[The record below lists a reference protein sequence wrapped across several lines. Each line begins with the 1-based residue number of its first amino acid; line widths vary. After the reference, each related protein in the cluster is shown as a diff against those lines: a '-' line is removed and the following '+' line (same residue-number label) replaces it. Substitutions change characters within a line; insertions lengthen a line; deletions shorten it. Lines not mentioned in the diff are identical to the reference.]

1 MHEKLPLTHSFAIQC
16 LHSSLPQ
23 YFWGDPA
30 STATNSKD
38 QLCCNCMKK
47 ECCNCNH
54 SKWYQRMCCWSIQR
68 MLKPFSS
75 YLLWHYP
82 WHCPWA
88 PCEELA
94 GAIEAIL
101 GFLAFLEA
109 VCQTYPSDCA
119 TENSNRLD
127 MCFKEKLEMRRSVE
141 ADAALCIKI
150 CNFVRFEFHMTV
162 DPHSDLN
169 RRELSLLLPFP
180 TSPGLYTAVILSL
193 FTIQIL
199 ADLRPQFIQGPV
211 FITRLYPLVWSLN
224 QSSPP

>member
-1 MHEKLPLTHSFAIQC
+1 
-16 LHSSLPQ
+16 
-23 YFWGDPA
+23 
-30 STATNSKD
+30 
-38 QLCCNCMKK
+38 
-47 ECCNCNH
+47 
-54 SKWYQRMCCWSIQR
+54 

-88 PCEELA
+88 PCEELV

-127 MCFKEKLEMRRSVE
+127 MCFKVKLEMRRSVE
-141 ADAALCIKI
+141 TDAALCIKI

-169 RRELSLLLPFP
+169 RRQLSLLLPFP
-180 TSPGLYTAVILSL
+180 SPGLYTAVALSL
-193 FTIQIL
+193 FTIQIQ
-199 ADLRPQFIQGPV
+199 AGLRPQFIQGPV
-211 FITRLYPLVWSLN
+211 FITRLYRLV
-224 QSSPP
+224 